1 MTAAITL
8 AYETGTY
15 LLNYIIVESTIEI
28 LPFLRITLLEIL
40 YNIILV
46 IILYPI
52 LQKTGHYLEETF
64 HEKQILTRYF

>member
-46 IILYPI
+46 IILYSI